1 MSRDGGREVVLGG
14 GRCGTSG
21 DDLLR
26 LLSVGAPAVGG
37 RHRNIIGGS
46 GHTHSASR
54 PCCRTYPGGEN
65 GGSTH
70 SESTPRPK
78 SDLKNK
84 RLTPTILMTLRSLDK
99 SKLNARL
106 QGRGGSP
113 CFRRLLS
120 EVQWHV

>member
-1 MSRDGGREVVLGG
+1 MGGEGQAGSTFSGCSAWERLQWEEGTEASTEVPA
-14 GRCGTSG
+14 RQS
-21 DDLLR
+21 DDKKKKT
-26 LLSVGAPAVGG
+26 
-37 RHRNIIGGS
+37 
-46 GHTHSASR
+46 HTHTCAQSNAYSALLPHS
-54 PCCRTYPGGEN
+54 RTYPRGEN

-106 QGRGGSP
+106 
-113 CFRRLLS
+113 
-120 EVQWHV
+120 H